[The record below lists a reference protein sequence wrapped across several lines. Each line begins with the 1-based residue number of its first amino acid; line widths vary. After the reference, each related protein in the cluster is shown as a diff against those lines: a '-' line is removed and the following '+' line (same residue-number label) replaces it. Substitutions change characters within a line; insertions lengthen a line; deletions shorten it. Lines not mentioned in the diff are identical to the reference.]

1 MTMTRWR
8 WLVSAVVALLGAS
21 LTPELAAQRTVYG
34 AIAYTP
40 KTAAWGSAYGE
51 NTAVAAEQKALSFCA
66 RRGDVCKVVASFSN
80 TCGAV
85 AVLGA
90 TGATFVATNERRAV
104 AETQAMRDC
113 HQQPNS
119 SSCRILN
126 SICALP

>member
-1 MTMTRWR
+1 M
-8 WLVSAVVALLGAS
+8 AVAALLATS

-40 KTAAWGSAYGE
+40 KTTAWGSANGE
-51 NTAVAAEQKALSFCA
+51 DSAEAAERKALSFCA
-66 RRGDVCKVVASFSN
+66 RRDAGCKVVASFSN

-90 TGATFVATNERRAV
+90 TGGTFVATNEKRAI
-104 AETQAMRDC
+104 AENQAMHDC

-119 SSCRILN
+119 SSCQILN